1 MLRVASS
8 IASDFISSCHSGLL
22 LHASI
27 AFWHALNASG
37 FLYSNSE
44 EALYCPSLF
53 QTRLNVTRLQPCL
66 DRSEKIASPYSSQKR
81 TQSTKHQMGFAF
93 KCQHVES
100 AERSNRFIHMVYPHL
115 HRNNNNAS
123 ITACEHMMWWEEWC
137 WWRGRFL
144 FVSTIGIT

>member
-22 LHASI
+22 LHTSI
-27 AFWHALNASG
+27 TFWHALNASG

-44 EALYCPSLF
+44 EALYCSSLF

-81 TQSTKHQMGFAF
+81 TQSIRWASLLNVSMLKVLRGVSVSFIWSTHTFIETTTMLRLQRVNTWCDGKNGAGGEVGFSLWA
-93 KCQHVES
+93 
-100 AERSNRFIHMVYPHL
+100 P
-115 HRNNNNAS
+115 
-123 ITACEHMMWWEEWC
+123 
-137 WWRGRFL
+137 
-144 FVSTIGIT
+144 